1 MDDAC
6 FRGGA
11 AHVERDRVLEPDAV
25 AQRLGADDAGRR
37 SGLQHADARALRF
50 LDAEKAAGR
59 LHDEK
64 VTSETGGLK
73 VLAHLAEIAA
83 HARSDIGVRRC
94 RRGALELAIF
104 LGKLVRGGD
113 EEMRMSFLD
122 DLLHP
127 LLMRGIV
134 VGV

>member
-1 MDDAC
+1 M
-6 FRGGA
+6 
-11 AHVERDRVLEPDAV
+11 
-25 AQRLGADDAGRR
+25 
-37 SGLQHADARALRF
+37 RF

-64 VTSETGGLK
+64 VTGETGSLK
-73 VLAHLAEIAA
+73 MLAHLAEIAA

-127 LLMRGIV
+127 LLMRGIA